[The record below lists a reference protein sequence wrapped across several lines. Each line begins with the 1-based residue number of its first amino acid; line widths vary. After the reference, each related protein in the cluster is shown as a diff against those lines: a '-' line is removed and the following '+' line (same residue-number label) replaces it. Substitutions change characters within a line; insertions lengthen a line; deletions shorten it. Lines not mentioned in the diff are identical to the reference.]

1 MSPGEGSALPDGEYP
16 FEVTD
21 AQEKESKSSGNDM
34 IELTLKIKDGSTVY
48 DHLLPGVAESE
59 WKVVNF
65 LASIGED
72 IKPGVPVDLVPER
85 LLGRRGTCI
94 LYTEMYQGRKKNKVA
109 DYVVVITG
117 SGAAPQSPPK
127 DKWR

>member
-1 MSPGEGSALPDGEYP
+1 MKFVPSLNPGEGSAVPDGEYP

-34 IELTLKIKDGSTVY
+34 IELTLKIKGGTTVY
-48 DHLLPGVAESE
+48 DYLMPGVAESE

-85 LLGRRGTCI
+85 LIGRRGTCI

-109 DYVVVITG
+109 DYVV
-117 SGAAPQSPPK
+117 
-127 DKWR
+127 